1 MWLLLPPEI
10 APGLEGRAGH
20 GRSGRSRGHLVG
32 RRPRRRERPVL
43 PSGSWGTPRYRE
55 RLPQRGVT
63 QGGRETFGEKGLS
76 GLQAGRGALKVRALF
91 GIVQDGGIA
100 VTDPPQDGDD
110 RVHIIGHLPAD
121 GITTPFCISLR
132 STAAVRRTSL
142 SAGNTNGDTMILARC
157 CLVYSLD
164 PHFDLS
170 SSRKIVFVEKPWD
183 GTRTTT
189 VARQRRRPR
198 RSSVRRY
205 RQCRNRGHGCESGA
219 DDRHPTP

>member
-1 MWLLLPPEI
+1 
-10 APGLEGRAGH
+10 
-20 GRSGRSRGHLVG
+20 RSGRSRGHLVE

-43 PSGSWGTPRYRE
+43 PSESWGTPPYRE

-76 GLQAGRGALKVRALF
+76 GLQAGHGALKVRALF

-132 STAAVRRTSL
+132 S
-142 SAGNTNGDTMILARC
+142 GNTNGDTMILARC
-157 CLVYSLD
+157 CLDYPLD
-164 PHFDLS
+164 PHLDLP
-170 SSRKIVFVEKPWD
+170 SSRKIVFVEKPLR
-183 GTRTTT
+183 GPEPEQ
-189 VARQRRRPR
+189 RQWHGSGVLAEVWPADIGNAVI
-198 RSSVRRY
+198 SAMDAKAV
-205 RQCRNRGHGCESGA
+205 QMIVIPPHEDLDHPVQLGNR
-219 DDRHPTP
+219 

>member
-1 MWLLLPPEI
+1 
-10 APGLEGRAGH
+10 
-20 GRSGRSRGHLVG
+20 RSGRSRGHLVE

-43 PSGSWGTPRYRE
+43 PSGSWGTPPYRE

-76 GLQAGRGALKVRALF
+76 GLQAGHGALKVRALF

-132 STAAVRRTSL
+132 SPGDQPVGRQSKRGYDDSRAVLPGLPARPAPR
-142 SAGNTNGDTMILARC
+142 SAIQ
-157 CLVYSLD
+157 
-164 PHFDLS
+164 P
-170 SSRKIVFVEKPWD
+170 
-183 GTRTTT
+183 
-189 VARQRRRPR
+189 
-198 RSSVRRY
+198 
-205 RQCRNRGHGCESGA
+205 
-219 DDRHPTP
+219 